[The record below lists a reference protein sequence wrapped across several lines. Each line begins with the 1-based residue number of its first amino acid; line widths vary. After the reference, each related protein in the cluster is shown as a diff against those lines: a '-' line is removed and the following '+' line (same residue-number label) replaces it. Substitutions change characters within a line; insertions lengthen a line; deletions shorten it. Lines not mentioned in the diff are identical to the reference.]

1 MIQPVGG
8 VSLRAAIRGALRT
21 GGMMALV
28 GFAYPALAEPG
39 SACFADLNAANG
51 AHQAELALP
60 ATQNLCIRSVHEGRA
75 AVQLPAAQIPAA
87 QPSID
92 QQTPAE
98 APVQPAQPSTQPTQ
112 PASQAAQATDQPAAA
127 ETQPAASPS
136 PAAPTGN
143 RWGFLDAQGQ
153 LVIKPVFDNV
163 GDFHFGAAKAEQAG
177 KWGYIDATG
186 NWIIK
191 PTFDQAEKLYP
202 VRSGRGGAQRQS
214 TNY

>member
-8 VSLRAAIRGALRT
+8 VSLRSAIRGALRT

-28 GFAYPALAEPG
+28 GFAYPALAEPD

-51 AHQAELALP
+51 AHQAELAQP
-60 ATQNLCIRSVHEGRA
+60 ATQNLCIRDVHEGRA

-87 QPSID
+87 QPSTD
-92 QQTPAE
+92 QQPPAE
-98 APVQPAQPSTQPTQ
+98 APAQPAQ

-136 PAAPTGN
+136 PAAPAGN

-163 GDFHFGAAKAEQAG
+163 GDFHFGVAKAEQAG
-177 KWGYIDATG
+177 KWVISTPRATG
-186 NWIIK
+186 
-191 PTFDQAEKLYP
+191 
-202 VRSGRGGAQRQS
+202 
-214 TNY
+214 